1 LQHPGHKIIKLT
13 IDALTR
19 DVLKVYKPFDFLAA
33 SKPDQMSTLLL
44 KLVDAADGPT
54 IRGGIMPDGKQVF
67 SVYDFISKACQS
79 RDPATTYARNTFSR
93 LMGSEYA
100 EELSELRFN
109 YKFPGMFLLAG
120 SCFLTL

>member
-1 LQHPGHKIIKLT
+1 MQHPGHTIIKLT

-54 IRGGIMPDGKQVF
+54 IRGEILSDGKQVF
-67 SVYDFISKACQS
+67 SVYDFIGRAYNSGAN
-79 RDPATTYARNTFSR
+79 ARTIFSR
-93 LMGSEYA
+93 LLKSDYG
-100 EELSELRFN
+100 EEIKEHCH
-109 YKFPGMFLLAG
+109 YYQFPGMVLLVQSFFFLL
-120 SCFLTL
+120 